1 MSLDPPSPIEVLL
14 VDDSA
19 VVRHLV
25 SDAIGSAPDIVV
37 VGTAPNGLAGLERIA
52 THVPDVVVLD
62 VEMPVLDGL
71 ATLERIRAE
80 WPDLPVIMFSTL
92 TTRGATATLEA
103 LARGATDYVSKPSGV
118 GDVEAAR
125 AAVVA
130 GLLPVVRSCAAF
142 GRVRRS
148 RRAAPGHAPA
158 ATSLAPAATAPTAP
172 VAGSRVAPPRPPA
185 APATHMATAAL
196 AGASTPR
203 PGATAGLSAIRT
215 RPRRAPLGGPRPR
228 CEVLVIASSTGGP
241 HALTE
246 VITKLPGDLGIPVL
260 VVQHMPAL
268 FTRLLAERLDAR
280 AALTVR
286 EASDGMAVE
295 PGTVYV
301 APGGE
306 HMKVR
311 RAPGSGLVIARDD
324 GPPENSCKPAAD
336 VLFRSAA
343 ATWGKGVVG
352 LVLTGMGHDGLAGS
366 RAVCEAG
373 GSVYVQDEASSVVWG
388 MPGAVAKE
396 GLAEAELPLEEIA
409 GVLTRELRRPV
420 GAGAR

>member
-1 MSLDPPSPIEVLL
+1 MTLEPPRPIEVLL

-25 SDAIGSAPDIVV
+25 SDALGSAPDVVV

-52 THVPDVVVLD
+52 AHVPEVVVLD

-80 WPDLPVIMFSTL
+80 WPELPVIMFSTL

-103 LARGATDYVSKPSGV
+103 LARGATDYVSKPAGV

-125 AAVVA
+125 TAVVA
-130 GLLPVVRSCAAF
+130 DLLPVVRSCAAF
-142 GRVRRS
+142 GRLRRP
-148 RRAAPGHAPA
+148 RQPAPA
-158 ATSLAPAATAPTAP
+158 TTPATPPPGGPAHAVPGTRPRLGPLRPAGTTAAGATA
-172 VAGSRVAPPRPPA
+172 SMPPGPPPA
-185 APATHMATAAL
+185 A
-196 AGASTPR
+196 AGAGARPR
-203 PGATAGLSAIRT
+203 PAPARGT
-215 RPRRAPLGGPRPR
+215 RAR
-228 CEVLVIASSTGGP
+228 CDVLVIASSTGGP

-246 VITKLPGDLGIPVL
+246 VITKLPGDLGVPVL

-280 AALTVR
+280 SALTVR
-286 EASDGMAVE
+286 EGSDGLAIE

-311 RAPGSGLVIARDD
+311 RAPAGGLVLARDD

-343 ATWGKGVVG
+343 ATWGKGVLG
-352 LVLTGMGHDGLAGS
+352 LVLTGMGHDGLAGT
-366 RAVCEAG
+366 RAVREAG
-373 GSVYVQDEASSVVWG
+373 GAVYVQDEASSVVWG
-388 MPGAVAKE
+388 MPGAVVKE
-396 GLAEAELPLEEIA
+396 GLAEAQLPLAEIA
-409 GVLTRELRRPV
+409 GVLAHELRRPV